1 MALYL
6 EHFGLRE
13 PPFRITPHTDFFFD
27 GADRGAT
34 LEALLYAIQ
43 HEEGIVKVVGEVG
56 SGKTLLCRVLIERL
70 PKHVETIYLANPSF
84 TRDEILYAVAEEL
97 KIEFSRERATIAL
110 RALQDRLI
118 NSYAEGRR
126 TVILI
131 DEAHA
136 MPEETLEQVR
146 LLSNLETS
154 RHKLLQIVLFGQPEL
169 EEVLGFPNLRQLKD
183 RITHSF
189 RMRPL
194 SREEAAH
201 YLSFRMRAAGY
212 RGPDVFAPDAVAR
225 IARASGG
232 LTRRINILADK
243 ALLAAFSEGAHGV
256 TAREA
261 RAAIAD
267 SEFAPTWRARR
278 PLTAYWAIGVAGLA
292 LGLGAAWY
300 LQSGDTAPP
309 RAASAPAP
317 SASAPSAPAAPV
329 QGPPGAAVP
338 AAPAAVTAQAAAVPA
353 VIARPPRTSEV
364 RTAPPATPATQLL
377 RREQLVRLA
386 GYSAGRHPL
395 LQARLEAT
403 RERLE
408 SEPDGRYSLE
418 LYVTENTD
426 PARLERFLIR
436 ARDRDLV
443 PLDEVFLLPLESGGR
458 YRIWALYG
466 AYPDRSA
473 ARDAAQQLP
482 QRYQDAFRLYPRSFA
497 ELRRVL

>member
-1 MALYL
+1 LSLYL

-34 LEALLYAIQ
+34 LDALLYAIQ

-70 PKHVETIYLANPSF
+70 PKHVETIYLADPSF

-118 NSYAEGRR
+118 ASYAEGRR

-136 MPEETLEQVR
+136 MPEDTLEQVR
-146 LLSNLETS
+146 LLSNIETS

-169 EEVLGFPNLRQLKD
+169 DEMLALPSMRQLKD

-194 SREEAAH
+194 SQAEAAH

-212 RGPDVFAPDAVAR
+212 RGPDLFAPHAVAL

-232 LTRRINILADK
+232 LSRRINILADK
-243 ALLAAFSEGAHGV
+243 ALLAAFSEGAHAV
-256 TAREA
+256 TARQV

-267 SEFAPTWRARR
+267 SEFAPRWRARR
-278 PLTAYWAIGVAGLA
+278 PVAAFAAIGGAGLVLGLA
-292 LGLGAAWY
+292 LAW
-300 LQSGDTAPP
+300 LLVP
-309 RAASAPAP
+309 RQEPAPA
-317 SASAPSAPAAPV
+317 AAAAVAVAVAAPAAPKPA
-329 QGPPGAAVP
+329 PPIV
-338 AAPAAVTAQAAAVPA
+338 AAPVAP
-353 VIARPPRTSEV
+353 
-364 RTAPPATPATQLL
+364 TAPPSLL
-377 RREQLVRLA
+377 QREQSTRLA
-386 GYSAGRHPL
+386 GYTAGRNPL
-395 LQARLEAT
+395 LRARLEAT
-403 RERLE
+403 RARLDA
-408 SEPDGRYSLE
+408 EPDGRYSIE
-418 LYVTENTD
+418 LYISDNSD
-426 PARLERFLIR
+426 PARVERFLMR
-436 ARDRDLV
+436 ARDLV
-443 PLDEVFLLPLESGGR
+443 PLEEVYVLPLEGGSR

-466 AYPDRSA
+466 VFPDRQ
-473 ARDAAQQLP
+473 AAQRAAERLP
-482 QRYQDAFRLYPRSFA
+482 PKYQQAFRTEPRSFA
-497 ELRRVL
+497 ELRRAL

>member
-34 LEALLYAIQ
+34 LDALLYAIQ

-70 PKHVETIYLANPSF
+70 PKHVETIYLADPSF

-97 KIEFSRERATIAL
+97 EIEFSRERATIAL

-118 NSYAEGRR
+118 ASYAEGRR

-169 EEVLGFPNLRQLKD
+169 DEMLALPGMRQLKD

-194 SREEAAH
+194 SQAEASN
-201 YLSFRMRAAGY
+201 YLTFRMRAAGY
-212 RGPDVFAPDAVAR
+212 RGPDIFAPAAVAL
-225 IARASGG
+225 IARAADG
-232 LTRRINILADK
+232 LSRRINILADK
-243 ALLAAFSEGAHGV
+243 ALLSAFSEGAHAV
-256 TAREA
+256 SARQA

-267 SEFAPTWRARR
+267 SEFAPRWRARR
-278 PLTAYWAIGVAGLA
+278 PVAAFAAIGAAGLA
-292 LGLGAAWY
+292 LGLALAW
-300 LQSGDTAPP
+300 LLVARQE
-309 RAASAPAP
+309 
-317 SASAPSAPAAPV
+317 SAPAAAPAPAPV
-329 QGPPGAAVP
+329 VAVAP
-338 AAPAAVTAQAAAVPA
+338 AAAPA
-353 VIARPPRTSEV
+353 PP
-364 RTAPPATPATQLL
+364 APPAPPALL
-377 RREQLVRLA
+377 QREQLTRLA
-386 GYSAGRHPL
+386 GYSAGRNPL
-395 LQARLEAT
+395 LHARLEAT
-403 RERLE
+403 RAKLDA
-408 SEPDGRYSLE
+408 EPDERYSIE
-418 LYVTENTD
+418 LYISDNSD
-426 PARLERFLIR
+426 PARVERFLMR
-436 ARDRDLV
+436 ARDLV
-443 PLDEVFLLPLESGGR
+443 PLDEVYVVPLEGGGR
-458 YRIWALYG
+458 YRVWALFG
-466 AYPDRSA
+466 LYPDRE
-473 ARDAAQQLP
+473 AAQRAAQRLP
-482 QRYQDAFRLYPRSFA
+482 PKYQQAFRTEPRSFA
-497 ELRRVL
+497 ELRRAL

>member
-27 GADRGAT
+27 GADRGTT

-70 PKHVETIYLANPSF
+70 PKHVETVYLANPSF
-84 TRDEILYAVAEEL
+84 SRDEILYAVAEEL
-97 KIEFSRERATIAL
+97 KIEFSRERAPIAL

-118 NSYAEGRR
+118 ATYAEGRR

-136 MPEETLEQVR
+136 MPEETLEEVR

-169 EEVLGFPNLRQLKD
+169 DEMLALPGLRQLKD

-194 SREEAAH
+194 SQAEITN
-201 YLSFRMRAAGY
+201 YLGYRMRAAGY
-212 RGPDVFAPDAVAR
+212 RGPDVFAPEAVVR
-225 IARASGG
+225 IARASDG

-243 ALLAAFSEGAHGV
+243 ALLAAFSDGTHAV

-278 PLTAYWAIGVAGLA
+278 PFALYAAIGATGLA
-292 LGLGAAWY
+292 VGLAAAWTM
-300 LQSGDTAPP
+300 QRGEGVRAVAPTP
-309 RAASAPAP
+309 VAVAP
-317 SASAPSAPAAPV
+317 SPSLSEAIAKIL
-329 QGPPGAAVP
+329 P
-338 AAPAAVTAQAAAVPA
+338 AAPAPAVAPAPARAPVVAAPSGMSRSAPAGTTQAAPA
-353 VIARPPRTSEV
+353 QPPK
-364 RTAPPATPATQLL
+364 PLLL
-377 RREQLVRLA
+377 REQMVRLT
-386 GYSAGRHPL
+386 GFSAGRNRL
-395 LQARLEAT
+395 LQERLEAT
-403 RERLE
+403 RARLDT
-408 SEPDGRYSLE
+408 EPDTHYSLE
-418 LYVTENTD
+418 LYISDNSD
-426 PARLERFLIR
+426 PERVERFLVR
-436 ARDRDLV
+436 ARDRDSVQLEDILV
-443 PLDEVFLLPLESGGR
+443 LPVESGGR

-466 AYPDRSA
+466 AYSDRSA
-473 ARDAAQQLP
+473 AREAAKQLP
-482 QRYQDAFRLYPRSFA
+482 QRYRDTFVLFPRSFA
-497 ELRRVL
+497 ELRRPL

>member
-13 PPFRITPHTDFFFD
+13 PPFRITPHTDFFFE

-34 LEALLYAIQ
+34 LDALLYAVQ

-70 PKHVETIYLANPSF
+70 PTHVETIYLANPSF

-118 NSYAEGRR
+118 ASYAEGRR

-169 EEVLGFPNLRQLKD
+169 DELLALPSMRQLRD

-194 SREEAAH
+194 SQAEAAH

-212 RGPDVFAPDAVAR
+212 RGPDIFSPDAVAR
-225 IARASGG
+225 IARAASG
-232 LTRRINILADK
+232 LSRRINILADK
-243 ALLAAFSEGAHGV
+243 GLLAAFSEGAHAV
-256 TAREA
+256 TTRQA

-267 SEFAPTWRARR
+267 SEFAPRWRPRR
-278 PLTAYWAIGVAGLA
+278 PVAAVAAIGAAGLA
-292 LGLGAAWY
+292 LGLALAWLLVPRLEAVPTAA
-300 LQSGDTAPP
+300 T
-309 RAASAPAP
+309 
-317 SASAPSAPAAPV
+317 APAAPK
-329 QGPPGAAVP
+329 PEPP
-338 AAPAAVTAQAAAVPA
+338 AAPTPA
-353 VIARPPRTSEV
+353 PVVAP
-364 RTAPPATPATQLL
+364 APPPPLLQRDQLA
-377 RREQLVRLA
+377 RLA
-386 GYSAGRHPL
+386 GYNAGHNPL
-395 LQARLEAT
+395 LRARLEAT
-403 RERLE
+403 RARLE
-408 SEPDGRYSLE
+408 VEPDERYSIE
-418 LYVTENTD
+418 LYISDNSD
-426 PARLERFLIR
+426 PARVERFLMR
-436 ARDRDLV
+436 ARDLV
-443 PLDEVFLLPLESGGR
+443 PLEEVFVLPVESGGH

-466 AYPDRSA
+466 LFPDREA
-473 ARDAAQQLP
+473 ARRAAERLP
-482 QRYQDAFRLYPRSFA
+482 PKYQHAFHTEPRSFA
-497 ELRRVL
+497 QLRRALRAGIARS